1 MTEDTVQPEKRGPGR
16 PPVVKKG
23 KPSWKP
29 ANVVDVIGKEPGYR
43 YRLLEKSARNLAK
56 KEREGWEIVSGL
68 SNSQVETSSGYG
80 RIDDGKP
87 LTTVHEGQDY
97 IVGRISEDLALE
109 RDAHFNAETERKMS
123 ALRKQTKDDLGKS
136 DAPIHGSIS
145 IEKRGV
151 RTVISD

>member
-1 MTEDTVQPEKRGPGR
+1 MTEDLEKRGPGR
-16 PPVVKKG
+16 PPVAKKG
-23 KPSWKP
+23 KPTWKP

-43 YRLLEKSARNLAK
+43 YRLMEKSARNLAK

-68 SNSQVETSSGYG
+68 STSPIESGAGYG
-80 RIDDGKP
+80 HIDAGKP
-87 LTTVHEGQDY
+87 LTSVHEGQDY
-97 IVGRISEDLALE
+97 IVGRISEELAQE
-109 RDAHFNAETERKMS
+109 RDAHFNGETARKMS
-123 ALRKQTKDDLGKS
+123 ALKRQTRDDLSKS